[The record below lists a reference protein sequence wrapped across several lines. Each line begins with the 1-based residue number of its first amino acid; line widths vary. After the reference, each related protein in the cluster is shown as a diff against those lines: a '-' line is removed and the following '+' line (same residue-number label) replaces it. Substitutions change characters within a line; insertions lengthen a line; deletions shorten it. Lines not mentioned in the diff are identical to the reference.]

1 MGGDMNAREAGVT
14 LERRDATEL
23 NDKYYDDDEQ

>member
-1 MGGDMNAREAGVT
+1 MNVREAGVT

-23 NDKYYDDDEQ
+23 NDKYYDDDDEYE